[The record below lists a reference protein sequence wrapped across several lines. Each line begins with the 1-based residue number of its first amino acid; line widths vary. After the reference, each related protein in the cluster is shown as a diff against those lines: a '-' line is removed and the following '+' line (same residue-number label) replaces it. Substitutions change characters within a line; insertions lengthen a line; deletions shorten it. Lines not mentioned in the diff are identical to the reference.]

1 MPSVSV
7 IVPCLNEEKT
17 IGLLL
22 NAILQQ
28 TFPLAEMEVVIAD
41 GLSTD
46 QTRSVITAF
55 QRSHPTLVVKLVDNP
70 RRIIPAA
77 LNTAL
82 DASSGEW
89 VIRLD
94 AHSTPA
100 QDYVERCVAAL
111 QRGDGDVVGGIW
123 QIEPGAQTWLARSIA
138 LAAAHPFG
146 VGDALY
152 RYATTS
158 AQVDTVPF
166 GAFRRSL
173 FEKIGKFDETLL
185 TNEDYELNTRVRQQG
200 GTIWL
205 DPSIRSKY
213 FARATL
219 GSLAKQYFRYG
230 FWKLRMLKR
239 YPGTIRWRQA
249 LPPLFTLVLAL
260 LLILSPFW
268 YVARLLLALQVGLYG
283 LVLIAGALPLA
294 KKHADARLLA
304 GIPLAITTMHLS
316 WGSGFWMSLL
326 SR

>member
-1 MPSVSV
+1 MPSVSI
-7 IVPCLNEEKT
+7 IVPCFNEEKT

-22 NAILQQ
+22 DAILLQ
-28 TFPLAEMEVVIAD
+28 TFPLAEMEVVVAD
-41 GLSTD
+41 GFSED
-46 QTRSVITAF
+46 QTRTTIAAF
-55 QRSHPTLVVKLVDNP
+55 QERHPALVVKLVDNP

-82 DASSGEW
+82 AASSGEW
-89 VIRLD
+89 IIRLD

-100 QDYVERCVAAL
+100 PDYVERCVAAL
-111 QRGDGDVVGGIW
+111 QRGDGDVVGGVW

-152 RYATTS
+152 RYATT
-158 AQVDTVPF
+158 AAKVDTVPF
-166 GAFRRSL
+166 GAFSRNL
-173 FEKIGKFDETLL
+173 FNKIGNFDETLL

-205 DPSIRSKY
+205 DPSIRSNY

-219 GSLAKQYFRYG
+219 GDLAKQYFRYG

-239 YPGTIRWRQA
+239 YPNSIRWRQA
-249 LPPLFTLVLAL
+249 LPPLFTLAL
-260 LLILSPFW
+260 LVLLILSPFW
-268 YVARLLLALQVGLYG
+268 NVARILLAIQIGAYL
-283 LVLIAGALPLA
+283 LVLLTGALPLA
-294 KKHADARLLA
+294 KKLGDARLLA
-304 GIPLAITTMHLS
+304 GIPLAISAMHLS
-316 WGSGFWMSLL
+316 WGSGFWKSLL

>member
-1 MPSVSV
+1 MPSVSI

-22 NAILQQ
+22 NAILRQ
-28 TFPLAEMEVVIAD
+28 TYPLGDMEVVIAD
-41 GLSTD
+41 GLSQD
-46 QTRSVITAF
+46 QTRSVISTF
-55 QRSHPTLVVKLVDNP
+55 QKEHPALVVKLVDNP

-82 DASSGEW
+82 AAATGEW
-89 VIRLD
+89 IIRLD

-100 QDYVERCVAAL
+100 PGYVERCVTAL
-111 QRGDGDVVGGIW
+111 QRGDGDVVGGVW
-123 QIEPGAQTWLARSIA
+123 QIEPGANSWLARAIA
-138 LAAAHPFG
+138 LAAAHPLG

-152 RYATTS
+152 RYATT
-158 AQVDTVPF
+158 AGRVDTVPF
-166 GAFRRSL
+166 GAFHRSL
-173 FEKIGKFDETLL
+173 FDKIGKFDETLL

-219 GSLAKQYFRYG
+219 SSLAQQYFRYG
-230 FWKLRMLKR
+230 FWKQRMLRR

-249 LPPLFTLVLAL
+249 LPPLFTLALAL
-260 LLILSPFW
+260 LVLLSPFW
-268 YVARLLLALQVGLYG
+268 DVARVLLAIQLGLYL
-283 LVLIAGALPLA
+283 LVLLIGALPLA

-304 GIPLAITTMHLS
+304 GIPLAIATMHLS
-316 WGSGFWMSLL
+316 WGSGFWMSLV
-326 SR
+326 RK